1 MRTSDRV
8 FRSVGVAAVLAAT
21 TAAGQPAAAA
31 AGQPATTAAGQPAAA
46 AAGAEF
52 LRQPAAV
59 VELVAGGGTA
69 VEGRPA
75 TECRVTQ
82 PFGIAFSPQDDMF
95 ICEETHRILRVD
107 GRTGVLSVVTPARPP
122 GSPLGDGGPAA
133 AACFSAPH
141 TLVADRAGNLYIAD
155 TGHHRVRRID
165 ARTGIVTTVAGDGSK
180 ELAGDGGPAVEA
192 GLDGIACVC
201 LSPDE
206 RLLYVGGFSRVI
218 RVVDMAS
225 GVIRTLEGLG
235 GTRAFAV
242 DAQGRLFSATGR
254 GVRMLGDGARAV
266 VLEDPAAEPVM
277 KSIKH
282 LWADHDGDILLA
294 DEGSHLIRKFLVR
307 ERRLLTI
314 AGTGVRGTA
323 GVPGDP
329 LAAQLGGPHGVVVHP
344 RSGDVY
350 IADSRNHRVLRIRH
364 GGAAPAAPAGGES
377 P

>member
-1 MRTSDRV
+1 MRSTGL
-8 FRSVGVAAVLAAT
+8 GVLAFAAVGL
-21 TAAGQPAAAA
+21 AAAA
-31 AGQPATTAAGQPAAA
+31 AVAADAVRLP
-46 AAGAEF
+46 GA
-52 LRQPAAV
+52 RI
-59 VELVAGGGTA
+59 ELVAGGGTA

-82 PFGIAFSPQDDMF
+82 PFGIAFGPRDDMF

-107 GRTGVLSVVTPARPP
+107 ADTGVLTVVTPARPP

-133 AACFSAPH
+133 EACFSAPH
-141 TLVADRAGNLYIAD
+141 TLVADRAGNLYVAD

-165 ARTGIVTTVAGDGSK
+165 ARTGVVTTVAGDGSK
-180 ELAGDGGPAVEA
+180 ELTGDGGPAVAA

-218 RVVDMAS
+218 RVVDLDS
-225 GVIRTLEGLG
+225 GMIRTLEGLG

-242 DAQGRLFSATGR
+242 DAQGRVFSATGR
-254 GVRMLGDGARAV
+254 GVRMLGDEGRAV

-277 KSIKH
+277 RSIKH
-282 LWADHDGDILLA
+282 LWADHAGDILLA

-314 AGTGVRGTA
+314 AGTGERGTA

-329 LAAQLGGPHGVVVHP
+329 LEARLGGPHGVVVHP

-364 GGAAPAAPAGGES
+364 AGAAAAAPAPAAAGEAP
-377 P
+377 